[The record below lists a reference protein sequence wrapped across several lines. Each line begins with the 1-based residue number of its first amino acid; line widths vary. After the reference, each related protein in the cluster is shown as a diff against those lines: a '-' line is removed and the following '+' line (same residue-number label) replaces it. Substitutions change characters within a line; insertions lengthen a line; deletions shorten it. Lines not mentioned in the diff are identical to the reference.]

1 MPGGPIRVRIAPRLL
16 VHLDPALGAQLAH
29 GDVLR
34 DAVLDVLQARVV
46 GVEHLTRV
54 DRVEDLVGAL
64 APRHGDEPVEVRADH
79 RRLLALLARAL
90 EAVELALGLLA
101 HVVGHAGVGDL
112 RAVLVGDRLV
122 LAQLA
127 ADRVHLLA
135 QEVLALL
142 LLGAGLDVVA
152 DAVAH
157 LQLGQPLALEL
168 DGEREALGDVD
179 GLQQADL
186 LLERQVGA
194 VAGRVG
200 QRAGLGDG
208 AQERRDAL
216 VGAALGEDLL
226 HDRAVLALELAGAPV
241 DGLGVGMLGDL
252 GAQPAVGSASA
263 APAMTPRASLSSE
276 TPRPPPGRR
285 IVSATL
291 AIVPTLAY
299 CPSCRGTSR
308 TRSSPEASTG
318 RLMSIVGKMTVSS
331 RGMSSSLAMR
341 RSRFFRCTHN
351 YTEHAYET

>member
-1 MPGGPIRVRIAPRLL
+1 MI
-16 VHLDPALGAQLAH
+16 
-29 GDVLR
+29 
-34 DAVLDVLQARVV
+34 

-54 DRVEDLVGAL
+54 DRIEDLVGLL

-79 RRLLALLARAL
+79 RRLLALLAGAL

-127 ADRVHLLA
+127 ADRLHLLA

-157 LQLGQPLALEL
+157 LQLGEPLALEL
-168 DGEREALGDVD
+168 EGEREALGDVD

-186 LLERQVGA
+186 LLEAQVRA

-200 QRAGLGDG
+200 QRAGLGDR
-208 AQERRDAL
+208 AQERGDAL

-241 DGLGVGMLGDL
+241 DGLGVGVLGDL
-252 GAQPAVGSASA
+252 GAQAAGGVGLG
-263 APAMTPRASLSSE
+263 RA
-276 TPRPPPGRR
+276 GR
-285 IVSATL
+285 
-291 AIVPTLAY
+291 
-299 CPSCRGTSR
+299 
-308 TRSSPEASTG
+308 
-318 RLMSIVGKMTVSS
+318 
-331 RGMSSSLAMR
+331 
-341 RSRFFRCTHN
+341 
-351 YTEHAYET
+351 